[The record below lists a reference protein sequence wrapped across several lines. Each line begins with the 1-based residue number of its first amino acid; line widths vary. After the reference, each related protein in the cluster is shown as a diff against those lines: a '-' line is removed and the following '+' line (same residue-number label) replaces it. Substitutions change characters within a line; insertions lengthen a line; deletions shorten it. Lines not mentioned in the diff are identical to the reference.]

1 MSELQLINILD
12 SKKFTKEIL
21 VPIGD
26 DASIL
31 KYGNKNMVVT
41 MDSLNVNTH
50 FSDLENPEVI
60 GYKSLAVNIS
70 DLAAMGAFPKYAL
83 LSLTIDKKDNLNW
96 IKKFHTGFKKLS
108 KKYNIQ
114 LIGGD
119 MNKGPISISITLF
132 GETNNKFLQ
141 RENAKVG
148 EDIWVSGLIGESFLG
163 FMKKNNSNFKIGNNC
178 LNEFVKKHDYPI
190 PRVELGLKIKQFS
203 STCID
208 ISDGLL
214 LDLQRILK
222 KSTVGADIFLDKIPI
237 PHKVKKYSDKNI
249 KLFFNLITGG
259 EDYELLFTSNKKYRN
274 RIMKL
279 SQKLKIKLTHIG
291 EIKKHKNLRVF
302 DKDLKKINL
311 PHKLGHDHF

>member
-1 MSELQLINILD
+1 LSEFKLINILN
-12 SKKFTKEIL
+12 SKKITKEIL

-31 KYGNKNMVVT
+31 KFGNKNMVVT

-50 FSDLENPEVI
+50 FSDLESPEVI

-70 DLAAMGAFPKYAL
+70 DLAAMGALPKYAL
-83 LSLTIDKKDNLNW
+83 LSLTIDKKDRLNW
-96 IKKFHTGFKKLS
+96 IKKFNIGFKKLS

-132 GETNNKFLQ
+132 GETDNKFLQ
-141 RENAKVG
+141 RENAAVG
-148 EDIWVSGLIGESFLG
+148 DDIWVSGFIGESFLG
-163 FMKKNNSNFKIGNNC
+163 FMKKNNANFKIGNNC
-178 LNEFVKKHDYPI
+178 LNEFIKKHDYPV

-208 ISDGLL
+208 VSDGLL

-222 KSTVGADIFLDKIPI
+222 QSTVGADIFLDKIPI
-237 PHKVKKYSDKNI
+237 PKKVKKDCNKNI
-249 KLFFNLITGG
+249 SLFFNLITGG

-274 RIMKL
+274 RIMHL
-279 SQKLKIKLTHIG
+279 SQKLKIKLTPIG
-291 EIKKHKNLRVF
+291 EVKKHKSLRIF
-302 DKDLKKINL
+302 DKDLKKLNL
-311 PHKLGHDHF
+311 PNKLGYDHF